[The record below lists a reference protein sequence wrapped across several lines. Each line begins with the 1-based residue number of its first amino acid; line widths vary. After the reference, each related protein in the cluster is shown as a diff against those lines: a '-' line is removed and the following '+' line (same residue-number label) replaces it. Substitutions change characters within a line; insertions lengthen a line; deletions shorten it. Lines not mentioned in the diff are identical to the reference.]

1 MAEIPVDRYVSVS
14 YTVECYNSDAES
26 RSAHSALRFASRQR
40 HGLVRLVHLSD
51 LHLGYRQYQRLTP
64 LGINQREADVAR
76 AFRNAIDKTIEL
88 APELVVVGGDIF
100 HNVRPTNPAILT
112 AFSQFSW
119 LKSSLPGTEV
129 VIVAGNHDTPRT
141 AETGCIL
148 KLFEPLG
155 IHVVDS
161 EPRRIEL
168 FDRTLSILAV
178 PDSGGRRPAL
188 TPDAAYR
195 HNVLLLHGEV
205 EGVIPDHA
213 RVTDR
218 ASVTISHEE
227 LGAAR
232 WSYVALGHYHVY
244 RQVAPNAYYSGSIDY
259 TSANSW
265 GELSEER
272 DARIAGKGLIEH
284 DLSTGEHQFHPLPNV
299 RRWVDLPALSAR
311 GLSSAELDT
320 AIRTAIDGCD
330 GGIDDRVVRLLARDV
345 PRHIARE
352 LDQKALRDYRRR
364 ALYFLLDTRRPD
376 VIRSH
381 GQGAPGRRPS
391 LRDVVRDK
399 LRGRIIESDLSREAL
414 VDLGMR
420 YLDDVEKADAA
431 PRPVVEIVP

>member
-1 MAEIPVDRYVSVS
+1 
-14 YTVECYNSDAES
+14 
-26 RSAHSALRFASRQR
+26 
-40 HGLVRLVHLSD
+40 VRLVHLSD

-64 LGINQREADVAR
+64 AGINQREADVAR
-76 AFRNAIDKTIEL
+76 AFRNAIDKTIEI
-88 APELVVVGGDIF
+88 APDVVVVAGDIF

-112 AFSQFSW
+112 AFSQFAR
-119 LKSSLPGTEV
+119 LRSSLPGTEV
-129 VIVAGNHDTPRT
+129 VLVAGNHDTPRT

-148 KLFEPLG
+148 KLFDPLG
-155 IHVVDS
+155 IHVVDA
-161 EPRRIEL
+161 EPQRITFPEQS
-168 FDRTLSILAV
+168 LSILAV

-188 TPDAAYR
+188 IPDAGYR

-218 ASVTISHEE
+218 ASVTISHDE

-259 TSANSW
+259 TSANAW
-265 GELSEER
+265 GELAEER
-272 DARIAGKGLIEH
+272 DAGIGGKGIVEH
-284 DLSTGEHQFHPLPNV
+284 DLATGEHRFHELPNV
-299 RRWVDLPALSAR
+299 RRWIDLPALSAR

-320 AIRTAIDGCD
+320 AIRTAVEGCD
-330 GGIDDRVVRLLARDV
+330 GGIDEQVVRLLARDV

-364 ALYFLLDTRRPD
+364 ALHFLLDTRRPD

-381 GQGAPGRRPS
+381 GHGAPGRRPS

-414 VDLGMR
+414 VDLGIR
-420 YLDDVEKADAA
+420 YLDDVEKADAT
-431 PRPVVEIVP
+431 PRPATEVVT